1 MAVSHS
7 ESPLHFADCRDE
19 SVIVGYYTYAE
30 VVDSLGIGLRQRVE
44 ILKGLSCDSELLIM
58 DEPTASLSGKEAA
71 LLFSIMNK
79 LRDQGVS
86 IIYISHRLEEVYM
99 LSDRLTILQDG
110 RNAAILEK
118 EEIIPKDVIQTM
130 IGKVVDESAGSSKVL
145 KRNTNDVVLKVE
157 GLPRKGFFVIF
168 SKFGRIGP
176 KGSLFLPPL
185 RC

>member
-1 MAVSHS
+1 
-7 ESPLHFADCRDE
+7 
-19 SVIVGYYTYAE
+19 
-30 VVDSLGIGLRQRVE
+30 
-44 ILKGLSCDSELLIM
+44 
-58 DEPTASLSGKEAA
+58 
-71 LLFSIMNK
+71 
-79 LRDQGVS
+79 
-86 IIYISHRLEEVYM
+86 
-99 LSDRLTILQDG
+99 
-110 RNAAILEK
+110 
-118 EEIIPKDVIQTM
+118 M